1 MRYSARKPFRWLCC
15 MVLAAL
21 AMTSCDM
28 MEQDLSDCPYGL
40 YVTFKYDYNL
50 QRADMFN
57 DHVGSVKLYVFDEQ
71 NKLVK
76 TVEESRRAEQAC
88 KDRGREQCRRRGAA
102 ETAGI
107 RDAHHRPCPRP
118 LPLRSPGRSAAL
130 RRYDGDQSRQVC
142 AHGHRHGRRHYRPLS
157 AAGPPRDGR
166 RHV

>member
-15 MVLAAL
+15 TVLAAL

-57 DHVGSVKLYVFDEQ
+57 DHVGSVTLYVFDEQ

-76 TVEESRRAEQAC
+76 TVEESNAGGVEPLKQPSYVMHITDLAPGNYRFVALAGQRPYA
-88 KDRGREQCRRRGAA
+88 DMM
-102 ETAGI
+102 ETARAKFVRTDIATGDDI
-107 RDAHHRPCPRP
+107 AGLGVQLDRREAGDGTYEIVNNA
-118 LPLRSPGRSAAL
+118 LPLDTL
-130 RRYDGDQSRQVC
+130 
-142 AHGHRHGRRHYRPLS
+142 
-157 AAGPPRDGR
+157 
-166 RHV
+166 